1 MTTPDPN
8 VPEQD
13 APDAGAPTPPSK
25 IYVLLDRSGSMSPM
39 VDDVLGGFNNLL
51 AELTRDGS
59 TATVTLVQ
67 FDSGDPLDVVADAV
81 PLAEMRPL
89 DRETYVPRGGTP
101 LLDATGRL
109 VNRAAERARQ
119 RAEAGLPKEEVLF
132 ISITD
137 GQENQSRE
145 FTLET
150 VRSLIDAYTTAGWQF
165 VFMGAGI
172 DVYQEAQSMGYDAA
186 SVQEFMADGV
196 GTTAAWGSLSAK
208 TVDRERKLRR
218 RERIDQRD
226 FFEGDKPAEEDRRR
240 RGDGQA

>member
-1 MTTPDPN
+1 MTTPN
-8 VPEQD
+8 NPEQGTPESD
-13 APDAGAPTPPSK
+13 SPAPPSK

-39 VDDVLGGFNNLL
+39 VDDVVGGFNNLL

-67 FDSGDPLDVVADAV
+67 FDSGDPMNLVADAV

-109 VNRAAERARQ
+109 INRAADRARQ
-119 RAEAGLPKEEVLF
+119 RAEAGLPTEEVLF

-137 GQENQSRE
+137 GQENQSQE

-165 VFMGAGI
+165 VFMGAGL
-172 DVYQEAQSMGYDAA
+172 DVYQDAQAMGYAVA
-186 SVQEFMADGV
+186 SVQEFMADGA

-208 TVDRERKLRR
+208 TVDRERKVRR

-240 RGDGQA
+240 RGDGQV